1 MSSLYQIQD
10 ITKRSHS
17 YHRPADV
24 RILSPCLDYSPGI
37 NKQEAIAFSGTSLNV
52 PTKNLVLRAESST
65 DWMLFSPK

>member
-1 MSSLYQIQD
+1 MCSLYQIQD

-17 YHRPADV
+17 YHRSADV

-37 NKQEAIAFSGTSLNV
+37 NKHKAIAFSGTSLNV